1 MKLTASSSVFLTL
14 FVHAIAAP
22 AHSKQKQS
30 SFKWHS
36 IESLI
41 AFGDSYTYVQG
52 TLGHQ
57 NYTFIGDEFNFSFT
71 PAQLFSNRI
80 VQNLTGT
87 AEGGPNWVELLT
99 GCGVED
105 GLHNPR
111 ECDVQLWDFAYAGAN
126 TIEEAGFTPLHHNH
140 TVSLERQIE
149 QFASYGNPALES
161 IHFNKRKALVA
172 IWIGINDI
180 NDLVS
185 TQGKNASFAPLYEK
199 IQDRVFENVEK
210 IYELGYKNF
219 LFMNLPPLDRGPG
232 TPNVNASLV
241 ASFNRIH
248 AAHANDFQSDH
259 KDVKVLQFDVNSV
272 LNYVLDHYQ
281 DYGFKNVTDYCPGYN
296 QPDILT
302 NPSQYGCTDLNTYF
316 WYNSGHL
323 TSRTHEVM
331 TKALKRWLSKQ

>member
-1 MKLTASSSVFLTL
+1 MKLIASSSVFLTL
-14 FVHAIAAP
+14 SVHAIAAP
-22 AHSKQKQS
+22 THPKQKQR

-36 IESLI
+36 TESLI

-52 TLGHQ
+52 TLGHE
-57 NYTFIGDEFNFSFT
+57 NYTFIGDEFNFSFS

-80 VQNLTGT
+80 VQNLTET

-99 GCGVED
+99 GCGVKN
-105 GLHNPR
+105 GLHDPR

-126 TIEEAGFTPLHHNH
+126 TIEEVGFTPLHHNH

-149 QFASYGNPALES
+149 QFVSYGNPALES
-161 IHFNKRKALVA
+161 IHLNQKKALVA

-185 TQGKNASFAPLYEK
+185 TQGKNASFGPLYEK
-199 IQDRVFENVEK
+199 IQDRVFESVEK
-210 IYELGYKNF
+210 IYELGYKDF

-232 TPNVNASLV
+232 MPNVNASLIS
-241 ASFNRIH
+241 SFNKIH
-248 AAHANDFQSDH
+248 AKHTNAFQSNH

-272 LNYVLDHYQ
+272 LNHVLDHYQ
-281 DYGFKNVTDYCPGYN
+281 DYGLKNVTDYCPGYN

-302 NPSQYGCTDLNTYF
+302 DPSRYGCTELDTYF

-323 TSRTHEVM
+323 TSRTHHIM
-331 TKALKRWLSKQ
+331 TKALKRWLVKQ